1 MRMNQRNKLII
12 FVKNEEA
19 GKTKTRLAATIG
31 DEEALEAYRRLLTY
45 TFSQA
50 KNVNA
55 HKEVW
60 YSRYKAEDDIWASG
74 DFNKK
79 VQSGEDLG
87 KRMSN
92 AFEHSFKKEKVQSVV
107 VIGSDCAELKTE
119 IIEEA
124 YSKLK
129 DHDFVVGP
137 AEDGGDYLLGMS
149 QFYPDVFEGIEWSTE
164 SVFDQTVKKIE
175 ALDLNLALLQTLN
188 DVDNIDDWNQVK
200 DRL

>member
-1 MRMNQRNKLII
+1 MSQRNKLII

-19 GKTKTRLAATIG
+19 GRTKTRLAATIG
-31 DEEALEAYRRLLTY
+31 DEEALDVYRKLLAY
-45 TFSQA
+45 TFSRAEGVSA
-50 KNVNA
+50 K
-55 HKEVW
+55 KEVW
-60 YSRYKAEDDIWASG
+60 YSRYKAKDDIWASG
-74 DFNKK
+74 DFSKK

-92 AFEHSFKKEKVQSVV
+92 AFEHSFKKEKFQSVV
-107 VIGSDCAELKTE
+107 VIGSDCAELRTN

-129 DHDFVVGP
+129 DHDFVIGP
-137 AEDGGDYLLGMS
+137 AEDGGYYLLGMS
-149 QFYPDVFEGIEWSTE
+149 RFCPDVFEGIEWSTK

-175 ALDLNLALLQTLN
+175 ALGFNFALLQTLN